1 MASGEDPESASLSLF
16 YAHPSLK
23 HLRIC
28 GEDPISWGWRY
39 VETLGLW
46 PKDLFYG
53 AAWKVRE
60 GITNSLPLEPRSSH
74 PSFGGLARRMSYD
87 SLQFRHRLPGGS
99 IGPHRLR
106 AQSHNTA
113 PCQCHH
119 EPWAPVLPAAG
130 CPPGLS
136 RRLSHFGQLPEQLA
150 VYREG
155 SNSGTAEVK
164 THTGQGLAKDLI
176 APSWLMKSPVTG
188 DQTLSPARLPSVGVG
203 GPWGANVPSF
213 ASRLGLPGTQAPIL
227 SYRGGHQESLR

>member
-1 MASGEDPESASLSLF
+1 MASGKDPESASLSLF

-23 HLRIC
+23 HLRTC

-39 VETLGLW
+39 VETPGLR

-60 GITNSLPLEPRSSH
+60 GKGSQILCHWSLVPLVPALEAP
-74 PSFGGLARRMSYD
+74 ARRMSYD

-119 EPWAPVLPAAG
+119 EPWAPRTSG
-130 CPPGLS
+130 SGLS
-136 RRLSHFGQLPEQLA
+136 SGALA
-150 VYREG
+150 TPFSFWSVA
-155 SNSGTAEVK
+155 GTAR
-164 THTGQGLAKDLI
+164 GLL
-176 APSWLMKSPVTG
+176 
-188 DQTLSPARLPSVGVG
+188 
-203 GPWGANVPSF
+203 
-213 ASRLGLPGTQAPIL
+213 
-227 SYRGGHQESLR
+227 